1 MFLTQIEVLSH
12 TRRLK
17 SIEKSAFKMAPKVMS
32 LRLDAYC
39 LRCIFIGILGII
51 QMSPLTQ
58 KRGFTN
64 TFGKIDL
71 IDFGKPKSQE
81 FKGLDKI

>member
-1 MFLTQIEVLSH
+1 
-12 TRRLK
+12 
-17 SIEKSAFKMAPKVMS
+17 MALKVMY

-39 LRCIFIGILGII
+39 LRCIFMRILGNL
-51 QMSPLTQ
+51 QTSPLTQ
-58 KRGFTN
+58 KRGFTD
-64 TFGKIDL
+64 TFGEIDL